1 MKIKKNISEIPE
13 FFRKYL
19 KLYLQHLKKRINENL
34 LSLILY
40 GSVARDIWNEESDV
54 DLFLI
59 LSNEFKKKNTD
70 FDISKFT
77 IEFYNEIYGTE
88 LYNKMKN
95 HPLSIL
101 SLKKEESKRFRTLF
115 YDIAIDGII
124 LYDPKDIGIGFVE
137 KYKKRINKKNL
148 KRVFVD
154 KNDFYWERGDIKRG
168 DIIEL

>member
-59 LSNEFKKKNTD
+59 LSNELKKK
-70 FDISKFT
+70 IL
-77 IEFYNEIYGTE
+77 ILIY
-88 LYNKMKN
+88 LN
-95 HPLSIL
+95 
-101 SLKKEESKRFRTLF
+101 SL
-115 YDIAIDGII
+115 
-124 LYDPKDIGIGFVE
+124 
-137 KYKKRINKKNL
+137 
-148 KRVFVD
+148 
-154 KNDFYWERGDIKRG
+154 
-168 DIIEL
+168 